1 MTIVRDR
8 PIWIAYASL
17 AVYGYVLYGLG
28 PAFNALREDLDVSRA
43 AIGLAGSAFAAGG
56 VAAALL
62 GGRMF
67 HGARHRDA
75 LRIGLG
81 AFGTGMVGMT
91 LIPSLPAAVACAAV
105 MGVGG
110 TTVLIM
116 MPLVIEARQPRARAE
131 GLSEA
136 NLGATAAGIVAPL
149 AIGAATVSGVGWR
162 VGLLVAVPLI
172 VAVALGAAA
181 CTDRGAGDHADAHP
195 VTDGRLPRPFWRW
208 WAAIVTVVATEF
220 CITFW
225 AVELLQDAAGMREG
239 AARAALGVFVAG
251 MTLGRIVGGRLAVT
265 RDPQVLLAGALVVA
279 LLGFAVLWS
288 CASPAQAIVGLAVTG
303 SGVGP
308 LFPMAMALAMDAAPG
323 RAPLAS
329 ARTATG
335 SGLAVLVAPFVL
347 AALADGV
354 GVRPAFLL
362 VGAIIVAGLALSLA
376 PRAGGPA
383 RVLTLRVPGPR
394 R

>member
-1 MTIVRDR
+1 MSIVRDR

-28 PAFNALREDLDVSRA
+28 PAFNALREDLEVSRA

-62 GGRMF
+62 GGRVF

-75 LRIGLG
+75 LRAGLG
-81 AFGTGMVGMT
+81 AFGVGMVGMIS
-91 LIPSLPAAVACAAV
+91 LPSLPAAVGCAAL
-105 MGVGG
+105 MGMGG

-116 MPLVIEARQPRARAE
+116 MPLVIEARQPQARAE

-149 AIGAATVSGVGWR
+149 AIGAATLSGIGWR
-162 VGLLVAVPLI
+162 VGMLLAVPMI
-172 VAVALGAAA
+172 IAVMVGASV
-181 CTDRGAGDHADAHP
+181 CTDRGAGNHADAHP
-195 VTDGRLPRPFWRW
+195 VTHGRLPRPFWRW
-208 WAAIVTVVATEF
+208 WAAIMTVVATEF

-225 AVELLQDAAGMREG
+225 AVELLRDAAGMREG

-251 MTLGRIVGGRLAVT
+251 MTLGRVVGGRLAST
-265 RDPQVLLAGALVVA
+265 RDPQVLLVGSLAVA
-279 LLGFAVLWS
+279 LAGFVVLWS
-288 CASPAQAIVGLAVTG
+288 AGSPAQAILGLAVTG
-303 SGVGP
+303 TGVGP

-335 SGLAVLVAPFVL
+335 SGLAVLIAPFVL

-362 VGAIIVAGLALSLA
+362 VGGIVLAGLALSLP

-383 RVLTLRVPGPR
+383 RIVTIRVPGPR